1 MKKKLAN
8 CEQMNAKLIIK
19 TTQWFPAAR
28 FKANSRQIISHFA
41 NLSHKR
47 IKILQYTIC
56 IAEKRA
62 LKKGLQLNAY
72 AYLNTQHSSFPPN
85 TKHRLLSSTESTS
98 GSIKIC
104 KCKFAMKCG
113 IFSAFHSVF

>member
-1 MKKKLAN
+1 
-8 CEQMNAKLIIK
+8 MNAKLIIK

-28 FKANSRQIISHFA
+28 FKANSLQSTRQIISHFA

-72 AYLNTQHSSFPPN
+72 A
-85 TKHRLLSSTESTS
+85 
-98 GSIKIC
+98 
-104 KCKFAMKCG
+104 
-113 IFSAFHSVF
+113 